1 MHAQRWAL
9 ATTGVDT
16 MARRVSASEAKNRL
30 GSIIDWVTENQEEM
44 IVENRG
50 EPTAVIISIAEYQQM
65 QALKERARRSEALG
79 QMRKL
84 RDSVMAR
91 NRDLGAEEAD
101 SLADRF
107 SREVVRDMAEDGK
120 VRFEG

>member
-1 MHAQRWAL
+1 
-9 ATTGVDT
+9 
-16 MARRVSASEAKNRL
+16 MAKRVSASEAKNRL

>member
-65 QALKERARRSEALG
+65 QELKEKARRSEALG

-107 SREVVRDMAEDGK
+107 SREVVRDMAEEGK

>member
-1 MHAQRWAL
+1 
-9 ATTGVDT
+9 

-65 QALKERARRSEALG
+65 QELKEKARRSEALG